1 MADMQT
7 TETDLT
13 PGGPAVILVPGYWLG
28 GWAWDAVAA
37 GLRERGANVVA
48 VTLPGLEP
56 DAGDRGE
63 VTWGDQVAELR
74 RLIETEARPPVVVAH
89 SGAGAVLSGVLDAS
103 PASVARAVYVDSGP
117 AADGVASNPGLP
129 AGLRE
134 IPLPSWAQL
143 SAHGSS
149 LAGLDD
155 DQLATFRARAVPH
168 PARVAR
174 EPVHLVNPE
183 RREVPTT
190 IIACSI
196 ESPAM
201 LELAQAG
208 RPMFAEVAR
217 LERLDVIDLPT
228 GHWPMWS
235 RPGDLARLLAAAAA
249 GQRAH

>member
-1 MADMQT
+1 
-7 TETDLT
+7 
-13 PGGPAVILVPGYWLG
+13 
-28 GWAWDAVAA
+28 
-37 GLRERGANVVA
+37 
-48 VTLPGLEP
+48 
-56 DAGDRGE
+56 
-63 VTWGDQVAELR
+63 
-74 RLIETEARPPVVVAH
+74 
-89 SGAGAVLSGVLDAS
+89 
-103 PASVARAVYVDSGP
+103 
-117 AADGVASNPGLP
+117 
-129 AGLRE
+129 
-134 IPLPSWAQL
+134 
-143 SAHGSS
+143 
-149 LAGLDD
+149 
-155 DQLATFRARAVPH
+155 
-168 PARVAR
+168 
-174 EPVHLVNPE
+174 VHLVNPE